1 MSRTFPDATCW
12 ASGMDRFLLAGL
24 DERVQTR
31 EDGVDVARVGAEV
44 EDGVEVDAAG
54 DLVVGAA
61 ELGEVE
67 LLVPGAHRVA
77 LDEPVR
83 LVARQAGLD
92 EREQHALAEEEVVAR
107 LEVATHPLGPDD

>member
-67 LLVPGAHRVA
+67 LLVQARIA
-77 LDEPVR
+77 LRWTSRYASSRGRPASTSASSTR
-83 LVARQAGLD
+83 WL
-92 EREQHALAEEEVVAR
+92 
-107 LEVATHPLGPDD
+107 